1 MPALHT
7 DTLADAH
14 PDVVQPGYDS
24 AEVTIGIV
32 HFGPGAFHRAHQAW
46 YISQLLASDPRWG
59 IAAVS
64 LRSRET
70 VESLAAQDG
79 AYTVAE
85 IAEVP
90 RYTLVAPHRDWLAAE
105 DADAIVARIADPN
118 VRLVTSTVTEKGYCL
133 DAGGTLDTGHPDIVH
148 DLGDVA
154 APRSL
159 VGWLVT
165 GLAARAASD
174 GPPITILCCD
184 NMAHNGH
191 KLGAAV
197 RAFAELKAPAL
208 LPWIDANTAFP
219 DSMVD
224 SITPATDDALIA
236 RVGAAIGLDD
246 AIPVGREPFVQ
257 WVVQDVMAAGAPDL
271 ASVGVTMAAD
281 VAPFEQAKL
290 RILNGAHSTLAYI
303 GLLKG
308 HESVAAAMTY
318 ADLVAFVDAMI
329 RDEIIPTL
337 SIVEGFDLQSYAD
350 AILDRFRN
358 PAIHHK
364 LAQIAWDGSQKLP
377 YRLLDTIAANQAADR
392 SSARLIRA
400 VAAWIAFLTRQTQA
414 GATIV
419 DPLAER
425 LSELVRSEET
435 PGARADRV
443 VEDSGVF
450 PQVLREDAGFRAAL
464 REAAEAVG

>member
-7 DTLADAH
+7 DTLADAR
-14 PDVVQPGYDS
+14 PGVIQPGYDP
-24 AEVTIGIV
+24 ADVTIGIV

-46 YISQLLASDPRWG
+46 YISQLLATDPRWG

-85 IAEVP
+85 IAEAP
-90 RYTLVAPHRDWLAAE
+90 RYHLVAPHRAWLAAE
-105 DADAIVARIADPN
+105 DAEAIVALIADPN

-133 DAGGTLDTGHPDIVH
+133 DSNGTLDPAHPDIVH
-148 DLGDVA
+148 DLDDVP
-154 APRSL
+154 APHSL
-159 VGWLVT
+159 AGWLVA
-165 GLAARAASD
+165 GLAARAAAD

-197 RAFAELKAPAL
+197 RAFAGLKAPAL
-208 LPWIDANTAFP
+208 LPWIAANTAFP

-224 SITPATDDALIA
+224 SITPATDEALIA
-236 RVGAAIGLDD
+236 RVSEATGLDD

-303 GLLKG
+303 GLLQG
-308 HESVAAAMTY
+308 HESVAAAMTD

-337 SIVEGFDLQSYAD
+337 AVVDGFDLQAYAD

-364 LAQIAWDGSQKLP
+364 LSQIAWDGSQKLP
-377 YRLLDTIAANQAADR
+377 YRLLDAIAVNQTAGR

-414 GATIV
+414 GAKIV

-425 LSELVRSEET
+425 LSDLVQAGDT
-435 PGARADRV
+435 PRARADRV
-443 VEDSGVF
+443 VKDSGVF
-450 PQVLREDAGFRAAL
+450 PASLREDADFRAAL
-464 REAAEAVG
+464 QEAAEALG

>member
-1 MPALHT
+1 MPAFHT
-7 DTLADAH
+7 ATLADARPGVIP
-14 PDVVQPGYDS
+14 PDYDPADVS
-24 AEVTIGIV
+24 IGIV

-46 YISQLLASDPRWG
+46 YVSRLLATDPRWG

-70 VESLAAQDG
+70 VASLAAQDG

-85 IAEVP
+85 IAETP
-90 RYTLVAPHRDWLAAE
+90 RYHMIAPHREWLSVE
-105 DADAIVARIADPN
+105 DAGTIVARIADPT

-133 DAGGTLDTGHPDIVH
+133 DAGGTLDPEHPDIVH
-148 DLGDVA
+148 DLEDVP

-159 VGWLVT
+159 VGWLVA
-165 GLAARAASD
+165 GLTARAAAD

-197 RAFAELKAPAL
+197 RAFAALKAPAL
-208 LPWIDANTAFP
+208 LPWIAANTAFP

-224 SITPATDDALIA
+224 SITPATDEALIA
-236 RVGAAIGLDD
+236 RVGEATGLDD

-271 ASVGVTMAAD
+271 ASVGVTMAGD

-308 HESVAAAMTY
+308 HESVAAAMTDT
-318 ADLVAFVDAMI
+318 DLVAFVDAMI
-329 RDEIIPTL
+329 RDAIIPTL
-337 SIVEGFDLQSYAD
+337 AVVDGFDLHAYAE

-364 LAQIAWDGSQKLP
+364 LSQIAWDGSQKLP
-377 YRLLDTIAANQAADR
+377 YRLLDTIAANHAAGR

-400 VAAWIAFLTRQTQA
+400 VAAWITFLTRQTNA
-414 GATIV
+414 GVAIV

-425 LSELVRSEET
+425 LSGLVRAGDT
-435 PGARADRV
+435 PEARADRV
-443 VEDSGVF
+443 VDGSGVF
-450 PQVLREDAGFRAAL
+450 PAALREDAGFRAAL
-464 REAAEAVG
+464 REAADALG